1 MTRQG
6 ASAYGLGKRSVRDMK
21 TSAFRIGKKSA
32 GREREA
38 EEEQELAQER
48 ERLEGERVL
57 FLERLGKITLPPWGG
72 R

>member
-1 MTRQG
+1 
-6 ASAYGLGKRSVRDMK
+6 MK